1 MHFPVY
7 FSFGIELAP
16 VNCDVLKCHIMHATS
31 TVVVFDYAS
40 RQSRLVARET
50 DISERQIL
58 NGVSWGAVVLLA
70 KDNLHIKQASPLD
83 VLDAYVFKSNVPKRI
98 VIAGTHTKHSIVV
111 FVEHIAITHVHV
123 PQRFALLA
131 TVVAVA
137 T

>member
-40 RQSRLVARET
+40 RQSRLITSET
-50 DISERQIL
+50 DITERQIL
-58 NGVSWGAVVLLA
+58 DSVPWSAIVLLT
-70 KDNLHIKQASPLD
+70 KDNLHVKQASPLNI
-83 VLDAYVFKSNVPKRI
+83 LDAYVFKSNVPKRI